1 MRSHTSTLTE
11 KSKVRNMIRKIESE
25 EKEVPEVKK
34 IEGRSKPSMKKEDRK
49 EESQE
54 KYLFVDRKSAYLQGL
69 MPETRRG
76 LTPASSC
83 LESGEASRAIRLSSA
98 GRSKKEAEGIG
109 VQELLE

>member
-1 MRSHTSTLTE
+1 MRSHKSE
-11 KSKVRNMIRKIESE
+11 NSKVSNMIRKIESE
-25 EKEVPEVKK
+25 EEKEAPEVKK
-34 IEGRSKPSMKKEDRK
+34 IEGRSKPSKKKENSK
-49 EESQE
+49 EESKL

-83 LESGEASRAIRLSSA
+83 LESGEASRATRLSSA
-98 GRSKKEAEGIG
+98 GRSRKEAEGIG